1 MDSEKGP
8 VPRLLKAATLTIGLF
23 WRRRLCNRIM
33 VFVAHGSSIEYI
45 LLLLP
50 LLDVTK
56 ICKRKIKQIMLY
68 KHMYNVYMSRIV
80 KNKMFGQIILAGWWL
95 LSEKKDKLLVPN
107 AGRPGTKYV

>member
-23 WRRRLCNRIM
+23 WRRRLGNRIM
-33 VFVAHGSSIEYI
+33 VFLVNSIDDPWSVEYI

-68 KHMYNVYMSRIV
+68 KHMYNVYMFRIV

-95 LSEKKDKLLVPN
+95 LSEKKYTLNDKL
-107 AGRPGTKYV
+107 